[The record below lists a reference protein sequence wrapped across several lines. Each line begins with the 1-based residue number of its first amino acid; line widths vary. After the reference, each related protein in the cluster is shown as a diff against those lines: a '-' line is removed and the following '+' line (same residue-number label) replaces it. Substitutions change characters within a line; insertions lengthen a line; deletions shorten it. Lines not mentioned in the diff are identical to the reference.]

1 MIISAQVSE
10 RYVNRLLSAAPA
22 PTGAATVDDLEG
34 HGVVRGLAH
43 RGGEERRVRVERD
56 TSVPSQVVLGHSN
69 RTQGVFEAFQ

>member
-1 MIISAQVSE
+1 MRKAAAGLSSE

-43 RGGEERRVRVERD
+43 RGGEERRVREVRKAPAALSSETYSGAD
-56 TSVPSQVVLGHSN
+56 
-69 RTQGVFEAFQ
+69 E